1 MRYENDLNVMGGS
14 AQGAEPVLKSAKRRQ
29 MSDPSQARDRIGGKA
44 EGWKPAAFVCL
55 LLTVHFSPLTAQVW
69 QPLSMAGIQRVAG
82 RVDSVFIDRQAV
94 EFIVGGGD
102 WVSYLA
108 ARLGAVPIPEP
119 SGIQVAVDTARIL
132 VTGKMSDL
140 PPETTALFG
149 PVMMLV
155 DPNTPLEAEVV
166 MAPTGPGAVRFVLTT
181 IRVGGLAIP
190 ESLLSR
196 FLAQVGV
203 RYPVLGKSGRELLV
217 GVPADGR
224 VGLVPDG
231 VRLWIAP

>member
-1 MRYENDLNVMGGS
+1 MVVTELGKTHRRTDERV
-14 AQGAEPVLKSAKRRQ
+14 AQATPRGVILAMV
-29 MSDPSQARDRIGGKA
+29 
-44 EGWKPAAFVCL
+44 L
-55 LLTVHFSPLTAQVW
+55 LLTAYASPLSAQVW
-69 QPLSMAGIQRVAG
+69 QAISMAGIQRVSG
-82 RVDSVFIDRQAV
+82 KVDSVFIDRKV
-94 EFIVGGGD
+94 TEFTVGGGD

-108 ARLGAVPIPEP
+108 ARLGAVPIPDP
-119 SGIQVAVDTARIL
+119 SGIKVAVDTARIL

-181 IRVGGLAIP
+181 IRVGGMAIP

-196 FLAQVGV
+196 FLAQVGA
-203 RYPVLGKSGRELLV
+203 RYPALGKSGRELLV
-217 GVPADGR
+217 GVPVDGH
-224 VGLVPDG
+224 VGLVQDG
-231 VRLWIAP
+231 VRIWVAP

>member
-1 MRYENDLNVMGGS
+1 MNVQYENDLNVMGGS
-14 AQGAEPVLKSAKRRQ
+14 AQGAEPVLKSGKRRK
-29 MSDPSQARDRIGGKA
+29 MADPSQARDRISGGRL
-44 EGWKPAAFVCL
+44 FVLCGF
-55 LLTVHFSPLTAQVW
+55 LLTSHVSHLTAQAW
-69 QPLSMAGIQRVAG
+69 QPLSMAGIQRVSG
-82 RVDSVFIDRQAV
+82 RVDSVFIDRKAAELV
-94 EFIVGGGD
+94 VGGGD

-181 IRVGGLAIP
+181 IRVGGMAIP

-224 VGLVPDG
+224 VGLVQDG

>member
-1 MRYENDLNVMGGS
+1 MAGKGGLAEGRKGGS
-14 AQGAEPVLKSAKRRQ
+14 RVIACCA
-29 MSDPSQARDRIGGKA
+29 
-44 EGWKPAAFVCL
+44 L
-55 LLTVHFSPLTAQVW
+55 LLTAHSSRLTAQVW
-69 QPLSMAGIQRVAG
+69 QPISMAGIQRVSG
-82 RVDSVFIDRQAV
+82 RVDSVFIDRKAP
-94 EFIVGGGD
+94 EFVVGGGD

-119 SGIQVAVDTARIL
+119 SGIQVAVDTAKIL

-140 PPETTALFG
+140 PPDTRALFG

-155 DPNTPLEAEVV
+155 DPETKLEAEVV

-181 IRVGGLAIP
+181 IRVGGMTIP

-196 FLAQVGV
+196 FLAQVGE

-217 GVPADGR
+217 GVPADGH
-224 VGLVPDG
+224 VGLVQDG
-231 VRLWIAP
+231 VRLWVDKPGN